1 MFVYMDGDYQCN
13 RNRRNLKIPDGNT
26 PRKDTEINFNVRQK
40 ENLLEDG
47 TFAAREWRFEKL
59 NVSEDSQQLG
69 HKAPHGAEYVGMI
82 EVVVLRCH
90 PVSAQPDAGNVPVP
104 QPRSSKAPTEPMPV
118 GKLLKVAT
126 SLPLSDDSSV
136 SSETSGP
143 FIGTFDGANDEAPR
157 EGTVMP
163 FGGDAGWDKPM
174 PQKSKGT
181 QQTQASLAS
190 PAASASKPLNEGSGS
205 AAGALI
211 HPQWHGRNQSQSH
224 FRQDWGQSRRPSSQ
238 ISQSRSSPQMQAQ
251 SKSDGVIGNEAA
263 TGSVSGSKQSALGNN
278 GEPVRSGTTGQ
289 GTPSVIININ
299 QVESPPG
306 LWGARTLSPAVSEV
320 DSWATRKSTHDNWK
334 EGCQASQE
342 PRDSRRPDT
351 SWQAQVTW
359 SDIDRGGQP
368 SDDKKEFAK
377 GSLNN
382 KSLANAPTRGDAN
395 NVGNK
400 GSKDALRS
408 KADTDTAGGE
418 WPTTTNA
425 ATSGY
430 SGIWESKKR
439 NSWDSISPTG
449 GMPGAW
455 SSNEDEKANTGP
467 SPTAV
472 GFEQQVPIPSGRGN
486 EGSGT
491 AQKNSNEAQ
500 GQAVVNTSERS
511 GGGKEETVP
520 SGLVIDGNP
529 NAQSWSWGEPKKV
542 NTGSNKPEDKAYPS
556 AFEVKVSQGSVTPVS
571 QLPSGGEKV
580 ESTKGDLPSNK
591 GQGRPSF
598 LDKIRPRLSAS
609 PPQGATTSAEHER
622 SLSKMP
628 ATRTSPGSGPS
639 ATGNLISPILPAQP
653 PHRVQASPGKQR
665 SQQASALATKLS
677 PLTAAEVYRKPYW
690 STNSKSSARSRG
702 TAGDGHSD
710 AYLGPEEPLYTI
722 PEEVVQRKCMSH
734 QVHQGKPVLY
744 AHKTAKPKY
753 MDSHES
759 PYAVFVFNYRSE
771 DAIKEMLSIEVAED
785 EAEEKKRL
793 HSLSKA
799 ELIEHYMRAKAKESN
814 SQTGTAEDWYSVASP
829 ETVAGGASVTSP
841 NGVKGPE
848 AWTTKDIKT
857 NTNIGIGIDL
867 NGVTKDFSQLETS
880 PKNAS
885 DNDSPKPDKLWGRE
899 ERNPGCSNTNAGDW
913 NSKSSNNNNNNGGNW
928 TTSNTNGGNHGGG
941 SAAQDQKPSG
951 ATRNADDSNAGNN
964 WGGHSKK
971 QNEKDEDNKAWK
983 NWGGEFPTSQGQKNE
998 PNASGNGWGG
1008 SGGDTKN
1015 RSGGGLAGD
1024 GGQGNTWGGDG
1035 GTKAGGASGGGGD
1048 GKVSGGNGNN
1058 GGQNGQ
1064 KGHGNEPQW

>member
-1 MFVYMDGDYQCN
+1 MEIREAQRYVVELDV
-13 RNRRNLKIPDGNT
+13 LKMA
-26 PRKDTEINFNVRQK
+26 KINMPA
-40 ENLLEDG
+40 L
-47 TFAAREWRFEKL
+47 
-59 NVSEDSQQLG
+59 VSEDSQQLG

-400 GSKDALRS
+400 GSVRQSILLGTLVK
-408 KADTDTAGGE
+408 
-418 WPTTTNA
+418 
-425 ATSGY
+425 SG
-430 SGIWESKKR
+430 SLTLSRRMRCGVRQIPILLE
-439 NSWDSISPTG
+439 
-449 GMPGAW
+449 
-455 SSNEDEKANTGP
+455 ANGQLQP
-467 SPTAV
+467 MLQLQVTAV
-472 GFEQQVPIPSGRGN
+472 SGKARREIAGIVYPQLEVCLGHGRLMRMRKPILVQVPPRL
-486 EGSGT
+486 
-491 AQKNSNEAQ
+491 ALNSKFQSQADEATRVL
-500 GQAVVNTSERS
+500 ALPRKIRTKRKAKLWLTPASEV
-511 GGGKEETVP
+511 GGGK
-520 SGLVIDGNP
+520 
-529 NAQSWSWGEPKKV
+529 
-542 NTGSNKPEDKAYPS
+542 
-556 AFEVKVSQGSVTPVS
+556 
-571 QLPSGGEKV
+571 
-580 ESTKGDLPSNK
+580 
-591 GQGRPSF
+591 
-598 LDKIRPRLSAS
+598 
-609 PPQGATTSAEHER
+609 
-622 SLSKMP
+622 
-628 ATRTSPGSGPS
+628 
-639 ATGNLISPILPAQP
+639 
-653 PHRVQASPGKQR
+653 
-665 SQQASALATKLS
+665 
-677 PLTAAEVYRKPYW
+677 
-690 STNSKSSARSRG
+690 
-702 TAGDGHSD
+702 
-710 AYLGPEEPLYTI
+710 
-722 PEEVVQRKCMSH
+722 
-734 QVHQGKPVLY
+734 
-744 AHKTAKPKY
+744 
-753 MDSHES
+753 
-759 PYAVFVFNYRSE
+759 
-771 DAIKEMLSIEVAED
+771 
-785 EAEEKKRL
+785 
-793 HSLSKA
+793 
-799 ELIEHYMRAKAKESN
+799 
-814 SQTGTAEDWYSVASP
+814 
-829 ETVAGGASVTSP
+829 
-841 NGVKGPE
+841 
-848 AWTTKDIKT
+848 
-857 NTNIGIGIDL
+857 
-867 NGVTKDFSQLETS
+867 
-880 PKNAS
+880 
-885 DNDSPKPDKLWGRE
+885 
-899 ERNPGCSNTNAGDW
+899 
-913 NSKSSNNNNNNGGNW
+913 
-928 TTSNTNGGNHGGG
+928 
-941 SAAQDQKPSG
+941 
-951 ATRNADDSNAGNN
+951 
-964 WGGHSKK
+964 KK
-971 QNEKDEDNKAWK
+971 QFPVAW
-983 NWGGEFPTSQGQKNE
+983 
-998 PNASGNGWGG
+998 
-1008 SGGDTKN
+1008 
-1015 RSGGGLAGD
+1015 
-1024 GGQGNTWGGDG
+1024 
-1035 GTKAGGASGGGGD
+1035 
-1048 GKVSGGNGNN
+1048 
-1058 GGQNGQ
+1058 
-1064 KGHGNEPQW
+1064 